1 MKGNLIRK
9 LVVFYLLIA
18 CILFIFVNTVLA
30 EIAEKK
36 IVEQQE
42 QEMYAQTGIVLDG
55 YVKRYYDN
63 RITITKLMEN
73 LQPVAKISGVR
84 ILILAPWG
92 KVVGDTA
99 PVSNK
104 EIDLEEIAPGFV
116 DETFHRNVYYQD
128 VTSEPMAAVVIPLTH
143 EYKVKGYVCTMV
155 TVDSLNQKV
164 SEAVYEMNWYYLA
177 TMLVLLVVFIAI
189 YCFMVIPLRK
199 TIAAA
204 KAYVEGNYEKKLMI
218 HSGGEFKAL
227 ADVIGYM
234 GDTMYRFNEY
244 QREIIANV
252 SHDFRSP
259 LTSIKGYAEAM
270 KDGTIPPEQQEKYLD
285 VVLFEVERLTKL
297 TSNLLTLNTLDQKGM
312 ILQPSEFDI
321 NEVIK
326 NLARTFEG
334 QCKKKRL
341 IIQLV
346 FSAKET
352 FVNADRDKIAQV
364 LYNLVDNAIKFSQ
377 TDAAIRI
384 TVEEKGRKAMI
395 SVKDTGVGI
404 PKEDL
409 AKIWDRFYKSDSS
422 RGKDKKGTGL
432 GLSIA
437 KEILNAHKENINV
450 ISTEGVGTE
459 FVFTLPLVMTE
470 EI

>member
-9 LVVFYLLIA
+9 FVVFYLLIA
-18 CILFIFVNTVLA
+18 CVLFILVNAVLS

-36 IVEQQE
+36 IMEQQE
-42 QEMYAQTGIVLDG
+42 QEMYAQTGIILDG
-55 YVKRYYDN
+55 YIKKYYDN
-63 RITITKLMEN
+63 RITITKLIEN
-73 LQPVAKISGVR
+73 LQPVASISEAR

-99 PVSNK
+99 PVSDK
-104 EIDLEEIAPGFV
+104 QIELEELAPGFLN
-116 DETFHRNVYYQD
+116 ETFHRDVYYQD
-128 VTSEPMAAVVIPLTH
+128 LTSEPMLAVVLPLTH
-143 EYKVKGYVCTMV
+143 QYMVKGYVCMMV
-155 TVDSLNQKV
+155 TMDSVNQKV
-164 SEAVYEMNWYYLA
+164 NDAVYEMNWYYLA
-177 TMLVLLVVFIAI
+177 TMAVLLIVFIVM
-189 YCFMVIPLRK
+189 YCFMVIPLKK
-199 TIAAA
+199 TITAA
-204 KAYVEGNYEKKLMI
+204 KAYVAGNYEKKLVI

-259 LTSIKGYAEAM
+259 LTSIKGYAEAI
-270 KDGTIPPEQQEKYLD
+270 KDGTIPPEQQDKYLD
-285 VVLFEVERLTKL
+285 VMLFEVERLTKL
-297 TSNLLTLNTLDQKGM
+297 TSNLLILNTMDRKGM

-326 NLARTFEG
+326 KLARTFEG

-346 FSAKET
+346 FSAKEI

-377 TDAAIRI
+377 ADSAIRI

-395 SVKDTGVGI
+395 SVKDNGVGI

-409 AKIWDRFYKSDSS
+409 SKVWDRFYKSDSS

-437 KEILNAHKENINV
+437 KEIMTAHKENINV

>member
-9 LVVFYLLIA
+9 LIVFYLLIA
-18 CILFIFVNTVLA
+18 CVLFIFVNTVLA
-30 EIAEKK
+30 GIAEKK
-36 IVEQQE
+36 IMEQQE
-42 QEMYAQTGIVLDG
+42 QEMYVQAGVVLDG
-55 YVKRYYDN
+55 YVGRYYGGKLSISN
-63 RITITKLMEN
+63 LMEN
-73 LQPVAKISGVR
+73 LQPIATISEMR
-84 ILILAPWG
+84 ILIIAPWG

-99 PVSNK
+99 PISDKQIELDV
-104 EIDLEEIAPGFV
+104 PGFL
-116 DETFHRNVYYQD
+116 DETFHRNIHYQD
-128 VTSEPMAAVVIPLTH
+128 LTAEPMMAVVLPLTH
-143 EYKVKGYVCTMV
+143 QYMVKGYVCMMTTM
-155 TVDSLNQKV
+155 DSVNQKV
-164 SEAVYEMNWYYLA
+164 SDAIYEMNWYYLA
-177 TMLVLLVVFIAI
+177 MMVVLLAVFIVI
-189 YCFMVIPLRK
+189 YCFMVIPLKK

-204 KAYVEGNYEKKLMI
+204 KAYVEGNYEKKLVI

-234 GDTMYRFNEY
+234 GDTMHRFTDY

-259 LTSIKGYAEAM
+259 LTSIKGYAEAI

-285 VVLFEVERLTKL
+285 VVLFEVDRLTKL
-297 TSNLLTLNTLDQKGM
+297 TSNLLILNTMDRKGM
-312 ILQPSEFDI
+312 LLQPSEFDI

-341 IIQLV
+341 VIQLV
-346 FSAKET
+346 FSAKEII
-352 FVNADRDKIAQV
+352 VNADRDKIAQV

-377 TDAAIRI
+377 TDTAIRI

-395 SVKDTGVGI
+395 SVKDNGTGI

-437 KEILNAHKENINV
+437 KEIMTAHKENINV

-459 FVFTLPLVMTE
+459 FVFTLPLVMEE

>member
-18 CILFIFVNTVLA
+18 CVLFILVNTVLA
-30 EIAEKK
+30 GAAEKR
-36 IVEQQE
+36 IIEQRE
-42 QEMYAQTGIVLDG
+42 QEMYTQTGVILDG
-55 YVKRYYDN
+55 YVKRYYDS
-63 RITITKLMEN
+63 RITISKLIEN
-73 LQPVAKISGVR
+73 LQPAAKLSDAR

-99 PVSNK
+99 PISDKTV
-104 EIDLEEIAPGFV
+104 ELEELTPGFLN
-116 DETFHRNVYYQD
+116 ETFHRNMYYPEL
-128 VTSEPMAAVVIPLTH
+128 TSEPMLAVVLPLTH
-143 EYKVKGYVCTMV
+143 QYTVKGYVCMMV
-155 TVDSLNQKV
+155 TMDSVNREI
-164 SEAVYEMNWYYLA
+164 SDAINGMNGYYLV
-177 TMLVLLVVFIAI
+177 TMAVLLVVFVAI
-189 YCFMVIPLRK
+189 GCFMVIPLRK

-204 KAYVEGNYEKKLMI
+204 KAYVAGNYEKKLVI
-218 HSGGEFKAL
+218 RSGGEFKAL

-259 LTSIKGYAEAM
+259 LTSIKGYAEAI
-270 KDGTIPPEQQEKYLD
+270 KDGTIPPDQQEKYLD

-297 TSNLLTLNTLDQKGM
+297 TSNLLILNTMDRKGM

-346 FSAKET
+346 FSAKEV

-377 TDAAIRI
+377 ADSAIRI

-395 SVKDTGVGI
+395 SVKDSGVGI
-404 PKEDL
+404 PKDDL
-409 AKIWDRFYKSDSS
+409 TKIWDRFYKSDSS

-437 KEILNAHKENINV
+437 KEIMTAHKENISV

>member
-9 LVVFYLLIA
+9 LVIFYLLIA
-18 CILFIFVNTVLA
+18 CVLFIFVNTVLSG
-30 EIAEKK
+30 IAEKR

-42 QEMYAQTGIVLDG
+42 QAMYTQTGIVLDG
-55 YVKRYYDN
+55 YVERYYGGKL
-63 RITITKLMEN
+63 TISKLMEN
-73 LQPVAKISGVR
+73 LQPVAELSEVR

-104 EIDLEEIAPGFV
+104 EIDLEAIAPGFL
-116 DETFHRNVYYQD
+116 DETFHRNVYYQE
-128 VTSEPMAAVVIPLTH
+128 VTSEPMLAVVLPLTH
-143 EYKVKGYVCTMV
+143 EYQVKGYVCMMV
-155 TVDSLNQKV
+155 TMESVNQKV
-164 SEAVYEMNWYYLA
+164 SDTIYEMNWYYLG
-177 TMLVLLVVFIAI
+177 TMAVVLVVFIAI
-189 YCFMVIPLRK
+189 YCFMGIPLKK

-204 KAYVEGNYEKKLMI
+204 KAYVEGNYEKKPVI
-218 HSGGEFKAL
+218 HSGGEYKAL
-227 ADVIGYM
+227 ADIIGYM

-244 QREIIANV
+244 QREIIANI

-259 LTSIKGYAEAM
+259 LTSIKGYAEAI

-297 TSNLLTLNTLDQKGM
+297 TSNLLTLNTMDQQGM

-377 TDAAIRI
+377 SDAAIRI
-384 TVEEKGRKAMI
+384 TVEEKGRKAII

-404 PKEDL
+404 PKEDQ

-437 KEILNAHKENINV
+437 KEIMTAHKENINV

>member
-18 CILFIFVNTVLA
+18 CVLFIFVNTVLA
-30 EIAEKK
+30 RLAEKK

-42 QEMYAQTGIVLDG
+42 QAMYTQTGIILNG
-55 YVKRYYDN
+55 YVERYYGGKLS
-63 RITITKLMEN
+63 ISKLMEN
-73 LQPVAKISGVR
+73 LQPVAAISEVR

-104 EIDLEEIAPGFV
+104 QIELDEIAPGFL
-116 DETFHRNVYYQD
+116 DETFYRNMHYQD
-128 VTSEPMAAVVIPLTH
+128 LTSEPMLAVVLPLTH
-143 EYKVKGYVCTMV
+143 QYQVKGYVCMMV
-155 TVDSLNQKV
+155 TMDSVNRKV
-164 SEAVYEMNWYYLA
+164 SDEIYEMNWYYLA
-177 TMLVLLVVFIAI
+177 VMAVLAVVFVGI
-189 YCFMVIPLRK
+189 YCFMVIPLKK

-204 KAYVEGNYEKKLMI
+204 KAYVAGNYEKKLVI

-259 LTSIKGYAEAM
+259 LTSIKGYAEAI

-297 TSNLLTLNTLDQKGM
+297 TSNLLILNTMDQQGM

-346 FSAKET
+346 FSAKEII
-352 FVNADRDKIAQV
+352 VNADRDKIAQV

-377 TDAAIRI
+377 ADAAIRI

-395 SVKDTGVGI
+395 SVKDTGTGI

-409 AKIWDRFYKSDSS
+409 TKIWDRFYKSDSS

-437 KEILNAHKENINV
+437 KEIMTAHKENINV

-470 EI
+470 ET

>member
-1 MKGNLIRK
+1 MRGSLTRK
-9 LVVFYLLIA
+9 LIIFYLLLA
-18 CILFIFVNTVLA
+18 CVLFLFVNTVLA
-30 EIAEKK
+30 GIAEKNIFEK
-36 IVEQQE
+36 REQT
-42 QEMYAQTGIVLDG
+42 MYTQTGAILDG
-55 YVKRYYDN
+55 YVNRYYDN
-63 RITITKLMEN
+63 RITISKLMEN
-73 LQPVAKISGVR
+73 LEPVAELLDVR
-84 ILILAPWG
+84 ILIAASWG

-99 PVSNK
+99 PLSDKEVQFE
-104 EIDLEEIAPGFV
+104 EIDPGFLS
-116 DETFHRNVYYQD
+116 ETFHRNYYNQEI
-128 VTSEPMAAVVIPLTH
+128 VKEPVLAVVVPLTYQ
-143 EYKVKGYVCTMV
+143 YKVKGYVCMMV
-155 TVDSLNQKV
+155 PVEAINDEV
-164 SEAVYEMNWYYLA
+164 SAAVYEMNWYYLA
-177 TMLVLLVVFIAI
+177 TMVILLFVFAGI
-189 YCFMVIPLRK
+189 YSFMVIPLKK

-204 KAYVEGNYEKKLMI
+204 KAYSMGDFEKKPNL
-218 HSGGEFKAL
+218 HTRGEFRAL

-234 GDTMYRFNEY
+234 GDTMYRFKEY

-259 LTSIKGYAEAM
+259 LTSIKGYAEAI

-312 ILQPSEFDI
+312 ILQPSEFDV
-321 NEVIK
+321 NDMIK

-346 FSAKET
+346 FSAKEI
-352 FVNADRDKIAQV
+352 FVTADREKIAQV
-364 LYNLVDNAIKFSQ
+364 LYNLVDNAIKFSHA
-377 TDAAIRI
+377 DASIRI
-384 TVEEKGRKAMI
+384 TVEEKGKKALV

-409 AKIWDRFYKSDSS
+409 TKIWDRFYKSDSS

-432 GLSIA
+432 GLSIV
-437 KEILNAHKENINV
+437 KEIMTAHKENVNV